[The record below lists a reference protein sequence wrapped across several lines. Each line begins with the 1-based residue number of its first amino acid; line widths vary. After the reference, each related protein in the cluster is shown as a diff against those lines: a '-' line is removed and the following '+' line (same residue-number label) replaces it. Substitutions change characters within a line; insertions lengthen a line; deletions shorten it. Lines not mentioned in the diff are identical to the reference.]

1 MSSLWTPGGEVP
13 IDRSGS
19 TGTEPPAASDAAA
32 ERPPP
37 PTSGGTPDPTGTE
50 PTADDYDQM
59 RRQVLETPA
68 ADVVA
73 QHAVALYELA
83 ALHLSE
89 PEPRLGE
96 ARVAIDALT
105 ALVEGLRG
113 RLGQAEGP
121 LTEALPQLK
130 MAFVEATDRGGP
142 EPTT

>member
-13 IDRSGS
+13 IDRGGT
-19 TGTEPPAASDAAA
+19 TGTEPPTASDAAA

-37 PTSGGTPDPTGTE
+37 PEPGGTPDRAAAE
-50 PTADDYDQM
+50 PTAEEYERM
-59 RRQVLETPA
+59 RRHVVEAPA

-96 ARVAIDALT
+96 ARLAIDALT
-105 ALVEGLRG
+105 ALVEGLQG

-142 EPTT
+142 EPSP

>member
-19 TGTEPPAASDAAA
+19 TGTEPAAASAGAA
-32 ERPPP
+32 EPPP
-37 PTSGGTPDPTGTE
+37 PPASAGTPDPTAAA
-50 PTADDYDQM
+50 PTADEYEQM
-59 RRQVLETPA
+59 RQQALETPA

-89 PEPRLGE
+89 PEPRLRE

-105 ALVEGLRG
+105 ALVEGLQG